1 MADKG
6 FLKKWNSY
14 KVEDNNITVS
24 PQKKSNYSIQQI
36 LNHKHEKPEKINNSK
51 HNWINEITNL

>member
-14 KVEDNNITVS
+14 KVEDNITVS
-24 PQKKSNYSIQQI
+24 PQKSPIIAFSKYSTKNTKNQ
-36 LNHKHEKPEKINNSK
+36 KK
-51 HNWINEITNL
+51 